1 MNWRRLRTKINKQN
15 ILIKLIQKL
24 KDGENIQIQ
33 DITNK
38 VQEKSE
44 EKLIKSNEKEK
55 EKEKGNQ
62 DLINDLKE
70 ENKVEGNKSKI
81 ALKINEEPNI
91 MQEKINNLENNKNTN

>member
-1 MNWRRLRTKINKQN
+1 MKN
-15 ILIKLIQKL
+15 
-24 KDGENIQIQ
+24 GENIQIQ
-33 DITNK
+33 DITKK

-44 EKLIKSNEKEK
+44 EKLIKLNEKEK
-55 EKEKGNQ
+55 EKDNQ

-91 MQEKINNLENNKNTN
+91 IQGKINNLENNKNAN